1 MRKRR
6 RWLVP
11 TFFVVIVGWAIV
23 GSFMDLPQR
32 LFWNLLGI
40 FFAAFVGHNVL
51 SMRDVNRKVP
61 ATRQSD
67 DEDDGGE

>member
-1 MRKRR
+1 
-6 RWLVP
+6 
-11 TFFVVIVGWAIV
+11 
-23 GSFMDLPQR
+23 MDLPQR